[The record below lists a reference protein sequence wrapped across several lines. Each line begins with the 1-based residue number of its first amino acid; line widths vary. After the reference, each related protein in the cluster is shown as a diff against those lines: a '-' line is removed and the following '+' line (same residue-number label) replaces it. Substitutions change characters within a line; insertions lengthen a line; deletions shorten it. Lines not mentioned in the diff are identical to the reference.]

1 MNSVV
6 RPWQVM
12 GNRSGYT
19 FGVYNAATPD
29 GALDLFARD
38 MMVYRGILPPDGFG
52 WTDHCRQ
59 TGAPKEYRTDDFRI
73 FVY

>member
-1 MNSVV
+1 
-6 RPWQVM
+6 
-12 GNRSGYT
+12 
-19 FGVYNAATPD
+19 VYNAATPD

-38 MMVYRGILPPDGFG
+38 MMVCRGILPPDGFG